1 MITIA
6 NYVYMEYNSHRWIDK
21 PVTEYVLSYFRNILI
36 TVISR
41 QNAQYKAAHYM
52 FSVVSLEFFHSPLL
66 GSVHWCII
74 IWRHE
79 SISQIPDQITKY
91 HTNIDSSGH
100 TLTDQLNEDIKG
112 LQVDAL
118 TNVTHIM
125 RSTTPA
131 KWFHRQAGRGMFEDK
146 KKTWSTQS
154 LVHWCLATQWHFNM
168 IWTFTDLVDLHTWF
182 IKCKL

>member
-1 MITIA
+1 MLVNDST
-6 NYVYMEYNSHRWIDK
+6 NGTKGTNVYMEYNSHRWIDK
-21 PVTEYVLSYFRNILI
+21 PVTEYVLSYFRNKLI

-100 TLTDQLNEDIKG
+100 TLTDQSNDIKG

-118 TNVTHIM
+118 TNVTHRM

-131 KWFHRQAGRGMFEDK
+131 KWFHRQAGREMFEDK
-146 KKTWSTQS
+146 K
-154 LVHWCLATQWHFNM
+154 CM
-168 IWTFTDLVDLHTWF
+168 INSKPCPLMPCHAMAF
-182 IKCKL
+182 